1 MTAIFLALFLS
12 SFDLTSAGRSLR
24 AADLALITLAVV
36 INLSAYLIRAW
47 RWRYLLSPV
56 RRGLGMYTLTSATFI
71 GYMVTFVVPF
81 RLGEIVRPVLVARRE
96 RLSASAAIATI
107 AVERMMD
114 LLTVVTLFVVFLLT
128 GHGARLM
135 AAASGRGGN
144 GAAGFVETGLVA
156 AGVLGAIAIPLMAIL
171 VIAPGRVTDLL
182 YRINPGAPGG
192 FLARGIGLVRHFASG
207 LRVLR
212 GGREL
217 VMSLLLSFAMW
228 LVIDLSIFVGVRA
241 IGLVDRFLGRRGRS
255 RRRGRDPVAR
265 GHARSDHL
273 CGILIHV
280 AGRPRMVGGPR
291 DGGPRGRARCHG
303 GSLVKC
309 PFCTYSEDKVVDS
322 REAKDGA
329 VIRRR
334 RECLGCHRRF
344 TSYERIDE
352 IPVMVI
358 KKDGKREPFDR
369 NKVLAGL
376 RRACEKRPVSPV
388 ALEAIADEV
397 EQRLQDSSDREI
409 PAGDIGEVVIERLKE
424 LDKVAYVRFASVY
437 RQFEDVDQF
446 MKELKGLLSQRK

>member
-1 MTAIFLALFLS
+1 M
-12 SFDLTSAGRSLR
+12 
-24 AADLALITLAVV
+24 
-36 INLSAYLIRAW
+36 
-47 RWRYLLSPV
+47 
-56 RRGLGMYTLTSATFI
+56 
-71 GYMVTFVVPF
+71 
-81 RLGEIVRPVLVARRE
+81 
-96 RLSASAAIATI
+96 
-107 AVERMMD
+107 
-114 LLTVVTLFVVFLLT
+114 
-128 GHGARLM
+128 
-135 AAASGRGGN
+135 
-144 GAAGFVETGLVA
+144 
-156 AGVLGAIAIPLMAIL
+156 
-171 VIAPGRVTDLL
+171 
-182 YRINPGAPGG
+182 
-192 FLARGIGLVRHFASG
+192 
-207 LRVLR
+207 
-212 GGREL
+212 
-217 VMSLLLSFAMW
+217 
-228 LVIDLSIFVGVRA
+228 
-241 IGLVDRFLGRRGRS
+241 
-255 RRRGRDPVAR
+255 
-265 GHARSDHL
+265 
-273 CGILIHV
+273 
-280 AGRPRMVGGPR
+280 
-291 DGGPRGRARCHG
+291 
-303 GSLVKC
+303 KC